1 MKIGYARVST
11 LDQNPDLQ
19 RDELEKA
26 GCEEVVVDRN
36 SFPVLHAHEPIL
48 AGEDAAIDRLEAF
61 FNQIPQLL
69 LLQTLECCVDPLR
82 SPDRTDRSRPSLTVR
97 RGARTVNSVIS
108 NPWYFIQQRCVTVQ
122 CDP

>member
-1 MKIGYARVST
+1 
-11 LDQNPDLQ
+11 
-19 RDELEKA
+19 
-26 GCEEVVVDRN
+26 
-36 SFPVLHAHEPIL
+36 
-48 AGEDAAIDRLEAF
+48 
-61 FNQIPQLL
+61 
-69 LLQTLECCVDPLR
+69 LR